1 MGMGTGTSVWSF
13 LKDGAVMFSG
23 QESDPMFIWLPLAI
37 TAFALLGWGVGPA
50 ITAWWTRCTDR
61 FASLVADVRRT
72 RDGLR
77 TAQRLT
83 AEAGGG
89 PTLYRAT
96 DVDTTGELMAKL
108 EALGVHFGK
117 RSAPTPR
124 DFGRFI
130 DCMEQ
135 RQLKQAR
142 QQWPEGGANVAE
154 PRPRG

>member
-1 MGMGTGTSVWSF
+1 
-13 LKDGAVMFSG
+13 
-23 QESDPMFIWLPLAI
+23 
-37 TAFALLGWGVGPA
+37 
-50 ITAWWTRCTDR
+50 
-61 FASLVADVRRT
+61 
-72 RDGLR
+72 
-77 TAQRLT
+77 
-83 AEAGGG
+83 
-89 PTLYRAT
+89 
-96 DVDTTGELMAKL
+96 MAKL

>member
-1 MGMGTGTSVWSF
+1 MGTGTSVWSF

-89 PTLYRAT
+89 PAT
-96 DVDTTGELMAKL
+96 
-108 EALGVHFGK
+108 
-117 RSAPTPR
+117 SA
-124 DFGRFI
+124 GS
-130 DCMEQ
+130 
-135 RQLKQAR
+135 
-142 QQWPEGGANVAE
+142 
-154 PRPRG
+154 